1 MANAVSLVKGNVGQA
16 APLGFLNHAVEFNI
30 GEVMPDIIVGSGAPD
45 GDAAPFI
52 GANKGSLYLRTDAAD
67 DADAIYQKYDEGGD
81 DDDWAVMST
90 FSGTLAGTLTVGED
104 DTGYDVQFFGA
115 TSGSYWLWD
124 EDADGVVLVGSHTQ
138 TGNMQLTGTLTVGVD
153 DTGHDVKF
161 FGASSGAYMLWDES
175 ANELI
180 FATGASIDI
189 TADKVMIDFQDG
201 DASAIDPSATAE
213 SGWINVNV
221 GGVKKYI
228 PYYAAA

>member
-1 MANAVSLVKGNVGQA
+1 METISKHIGEGFGRGELYAALAYDSSDVFGGMKIKNVMFNSTGKAYFRDSGLYIYSSADGQLDIVADTLLKFSTPINVGA
-16 APLGFLNHAVEFNI
+16 
-30 GEVMPDIIVGSGAPD
+30 
-45 GDAAPFI
+45 
-52 GANKGSLYLRTDAAD
+52 
-67 DADAIYQKYDEGGD
+67 
-81 DDDWAVMST
+81 
-90 FSGTLAGTLTVGED
+90 D
-104 DTGYDVQFFGA
+104 DTGHDVKLFGA
-115 TSGSYWLWD
+115 TSGKYWLWD
-124 EDADGVVLVGSHTQ
+124 ESADGVVLVGTFTE
-138 TGNMQLTGTLTVGVD
+138 TGNMQITGTLTVGVD

-161 FGASSGAYMLWDES
+161 FGATAGAYMLWDES
-175 ANELI
+175 ADELV